1 MGMLLHGKSLLRAL
15 FTRTQRRLLGLLFG
29 HPERS
34 FYANELV
41 RLAGIGTGTV
51 QRELARLA
59 ATGIVRVQRLGNQK
73 HYQAN
78 PDCPIYPELR
88 ALVVKTLGGVDPLR
102 SAVHGLAATIELAL
116 LHGVDSAALASPGT
130 PLDLLVVSPDLHRDR
145 AQPVLD
151 GAGQL
156 IGRRIRW
163 LLLRPERFQALWRD
177 DDPRLRDILAGPHTV
192 LVGQLPAKT

>member
-1 MGMLLHGKSLLRAL
+1 MLLHGKSLLRAL

-59 ATGIVRVQRLGNQK
+59 ASGIVRVQRLGNQK

-102 SAVHGLAATIELAL
+102 RALLGLDASIDLAL
-116 LHGVDSAALASPGT
+116 LYGDGSTALAAPGT
-130 PLDLLVVSPDLHRDR
+130 GLELLVVSPDLQRKKT
-145 AQPVLD
+145 QSVLD
-151 GAGQL
+151 EAGRL
-156 IGRRIRW
+156 IGRRIDW
-163 LLLRPERFQALWRD
+163 LLLRPERFRALWQEH
-177 DDPRLRDILAGPHTV
+177 DPRLREILAGPHV
-192 LVGQLPAKT
+192 MLVGDLPSGP